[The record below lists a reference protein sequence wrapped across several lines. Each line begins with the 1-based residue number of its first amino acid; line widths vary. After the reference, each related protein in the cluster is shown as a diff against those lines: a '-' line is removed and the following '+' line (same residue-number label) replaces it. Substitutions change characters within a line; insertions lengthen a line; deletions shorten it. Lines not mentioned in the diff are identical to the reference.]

1 MHVEFCATCGKSIGV
16 EQGQISYED
25 QHWHAT
31 DECFSCATC
40 AKSLR
45 GGLMFI
51 PKHGVI
57 YCSNACLKYKAC
69 QPSDQTAANSIVGS
83 YLNTPQIKLNLIQQ
97 QQKQQSPLCSP
108 LTRGLATNGRSDS
121 SAVGS
126 VHSTQH
132 RPLGNSSPSYANN
145 YGEVASLDKQ
155 LAGALTN
162 QSRSRKP
169 FTYPSSSD
177 YDQMAQQQQ
186 QQQQLQSPPSINIH
200 QVPTKNN
207 QVLKVIFGKLGLQ
220 HIESSLEHILNF
232 SKKKN
237 FK

>member
-1 MHVEFCATCGKSIGV
+1 
-16 EQGQISYED
+16 
-25 QHWHAT
+25 
-31 DECFSCATC
+31 
-40 AKSLR
+40 
-45 GGLMFI
+45 MFI

-69 QPSDQTAANSIVGS
+69 QPSEQTAANSIVAS

-108 LTRGLATNGRSDS
+108 LTRSHATNGRSDS

-145 YGEVASLDKQ
+145 YGEVAPLDKQ

-186 QQQQLQSPPSINIH
+186 QLQSPPSINIH
-200 QVPTKNN
+200 QVPSKNN

-220 HIESSLEHILNF
+220 HIESSLEHILYF
-232 SKKKN
+232 FQKKK